1 MANLIQCPTCGKEI
15 SCNAASCPFCGEPIR
30 KHKCRSVK
38 GGIISF
44 FTGLLLCIIIG
55 VLSKTGV
62 LPRENNDI
70 TFLAFLFLILGIVGS
85 CICFTSP
92 TK

>member
-1 MANLIQCPTCGKEI
+1 MANLIQCPTCSKEI
-15 SCNAASCPFCGEPIR
+15 SSNASSCPFCGEPIR

-44 FTGLLLCIIIG
+44 LIGLLLCIITCS
-55 VLSKTGV
+55 LA
-62 LPRENNDI
+62 REDI
-70 TFLAFLFLILGIVGS
+70 AIFKLGFLFLILGIVGS